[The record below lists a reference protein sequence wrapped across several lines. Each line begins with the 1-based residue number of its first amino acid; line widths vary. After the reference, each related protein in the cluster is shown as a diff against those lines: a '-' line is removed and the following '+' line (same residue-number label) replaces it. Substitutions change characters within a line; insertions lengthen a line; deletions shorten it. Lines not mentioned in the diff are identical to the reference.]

1 MSPEVSPE
9 VSLEVGQSLTPLQRT
24 ITLTDMVAYA
34 GATWDWYGLH
44 YDPAFVEAAKVP
56 GPVVDGQVFGALF
69 VELLQDELGPQSFVR
84 QLSFTFRN
92 LMFAGETVRCE
103 ATVAEVEEDRV
114 VVDLSATILAS
125 GFGPERPAAK
135 PAQAVVLLGTPDG
148 PGAR

>member
-1 MSPEVSPE
+1 MTA
-9 VSLEVGQSLTPLQRT
+9 EVGQSLMPLERT
-24 ITLTDMVAYA
+24 ITLIDMVAYA

-44 YDPAFVEAAKVP
+44 FDPAFVAAAKVP

-84 QLSFTFRN
+84 ELSFTFRN

-103 ATVAEVEEDRV
+103 ATVAEVHDDRM

-125 GFGPERPAAK
+125 HYGPERPASS
-135 PAQAVVLLGTPDG
+135 PARALVLLETADG